1 MIEHPDLA
9 PHHAVGTQGRLSKVS
24 PAFCRRHLYAAP
36 WLLFPAA
43 ALPAAHGAG
52 APPAPHSCAAW
63 PAPAAA
69 RSSAGRA
76 AGTCQSTPLWLAPR
90 QGRQAS
96 RWPNESAR
104 HLRHGAGGG
113 NLGRWMWAC
122 GSGCVW
128 GWEAQAQPWA
138 RPQAHQAASHP
149 DPLSSA
155 PGGRF
160 RRCSSGRPCS
170 SRGGSTTAVSCLPY
184 TQPVSCARDR
194 QGRGRGEGST
204 EPNSASQMLTL
215 EKQGSC
221 EFVDSSQGTLGKSEA
236 T

>member
-1 MIEHPDLA
+1 MPLGH
-9 PHHAVGTQGRLSKVS
+9 K
-24 PAFCRRHLYAAP
+24 AACP
-36 WLLFPAA
+36 RSVLLFVDGTFTRLRGCCSLLLLCLLHMVRVRRQRLTRVQLGQLLP
-43 ALPAAHGAG
+43 LPA
-52 APPAPHSCAAW
+52 
-63 PAPAAA
+63 
-69 RSSAGRA
+69 
-76 AGTCQSTPLWLAPR
+76 PLLVGLPELVR
-90 QGRQAS
+90 VHLFGLHRDKVGRQA
-96 RWPNESAR
+96 
-104 HLRHGAGGG
+104 AGQTNLLGICGMGQGVGIWVGG
-113 NLGRWMWAC
+113 CVAC

-138 RPQAHQAASHP
+138 RPRAHQAASHP

-170 SRGGSTTAVSCLPY
+170 SRGGSTTAVSCPPY

-194 QGRGRGEGST
+194 QGRGRGEGTT